1 MRRNVVIICVLCGIV
16 VTAAAVVTLTAKH
29 SEWSSSSPEA
39 LAEFQQGLD
48 ANDKLYYPE
57 ARAHFTKA
65 MELDPAFL
73 IAKYFLMRV
82 ADSPSTDPA
91 SAKLLEALEQG
102 DLSKLTAR
110 ERFLVQYAVAAHK
123 KDTAGAE
130 KILSAYA
137 AKKPDD
143 PYVLE
148 RQANIAMAGQDWP
161 EARRLF
167 TRLVEVAPNRVV
179 AYNQLGYIEMG
190 QGRFPEAQKMFET
203 YRYIAPDQAN
213 PHDSLG
219 ELFILRGRYDEA
231 RKELEE
237 ALRIKPEFCKS
248 YLNLVQ
254 LALMDGRADEA
265 MRALARADST
275 SSCGGMV
282 GKEMRCSIAVW
293 PPLFA
298 GDWEGVWKGQQASC
312 SGQDVGDDPRPIWVA
327 LRTGRRAEADAIEK
341 SAHDRLGKMPPTEPG
356 RRYMEAFVAHVE
368 GARLLVDGEPAK
380 AAERFRLADKSLS
393 YRDLPMGLLKIINR
407 FVLARAL
414 QASGAENE
422 AATILAEVRAVN
434 PKFVDRL
441 SFMVVAPASD

>member
-1 MRRNVVIICVLCGIV
+1 MRRNVLIVCVLLGIV
-16 VTAAAVVTLTAKH
+16 VIAAAVVTLTAKRP
-29 SEWSSSSPEA
+29 EWSTSSPEA

-48 ANDKLYYPE
+48 AGDKLYYPE

-65 MELDPAFL
+65 VELDPTFL
-73 IAKYFLMRV
+73 MAKYFLMRV
-82 ADSPSTDPA
+82 IDSPSSDPA

-102 DLSKLTAR
+102 DLSKLTDR
-110 ERFLVQYAVAAHK
+110 ERFLVQYGVAAHA
-123 KDTAGAE
+123 KDTAGAD

-143 PYVLE
+143 PYVLD
-148 RQANIAMAGQDWP
+148 RQATIAMARQDWP
-161 EARRLF
+161 EARRLL

-190 QGRFPEAQKMFET
+190 QGRFADAQKMFET

-219 ELFILRGRYDEA
+219 ELFILLGRYDEA

-237 ALRIKPEFCKS
+237 ALRIKPEFCKP
-248 YLNLVQ
+248 YQNLVQ
-254 LALMDGRADEA
+254 LALLDGRASEA
-265 MRALARADST
+265 EQALARANST
-275 SSCGGMV
+275 SPCGTS
-282 GKEMRCSIAVW
+282 GKGMRCLIATW
-293 PPLFA
+293 TPLFA
-298 GDWEGVWKGQQASC
+298 GDWEGVWKAQQTSC
-312 SGQDVGDDPRPIWVA
+312 GDLKREDDPLQIWVA

-341 SAHDRLGKMPPTEPG
+341 SAHDRLAKIAPTEPG
-356 RRYMEAFVAHVE
+356 RRYMEAFVAHIE
-368 GARLLVDGEPAK
+368 GARLLADGEPAK

-393 YRDLPMGLLKIINR
+393 YSDLPMGLLEITNR

-414 QASGAENE
+414 QGSGAKDEAASGVAE
-422 AATILAEVRAVN
+422 ARAVN

-441 SFMVVAPASD
+441 SLMAAVPASS

>member
-1 MRRNVVIICVLCGIV
+1 MRRNVLIVCVLLGIV
-16 VTAAAVVTLTAKH
+16 VIAAVVTLTARR
-29 SEWSSSSPEA
+29 SEWTTSSPEA
-39 LAEFQQGLD
+39 LAEFRQGLD

-65 MELDPAFL
+65 MELDPTFL
-73 IAKYFLMRV
+73 MAKYFLIRV
-82 ADSPSTDPA
+82 LDSPSTDPA
-91 SAKLLEALEQG
+91 SAKLRQALEQG
-102 DLSKLTAR
+102 DLSKLTDR
-110 ERFLVQYAVAAHK
+110 ERFLVQYAVAAHA

-130 KILSAYA
+130 KILRAYA

-143 PYVLE
+143 PYVLD
-148 RQANIAMAGQDWP
+148 RQATIAMARQDWP

-190 QGRFPEAQKMFET
+190 EGRFADAQKMFET

-219 ELFILRGRYDEA
+219 ELFILLGRYDEA
-231 RKELEE
+231 REELEE

-248 YLNLVQ
+248 YQNLVQ
-254 LALMDGRADEA
+254 LALMDGRVDVAEQ
-265 MRALARADST
+265 ALARADSA
-275 SSCGGMV
+275 SPCGDMV
-282 GKEMRCSIAVW
+282 GKEMRCSIAIW

-312 SGQDVGDDPRPIWVA
+312 SGQDLGGDPRPIWVA

-341 SAHDRLGKMPPTEPG
+341 SAHDRLGKMSPTEPG
-356 RRYMEAFVAHVE
+356 RRYMEAFVAHIE

-380 AAERFRLADKSLS
+380 AAERFRFADQSLS
-393 YRDLPMGLLKIINR
+393 YSDLPMGLRKIINR

-414 QASGAENE
+414 QASGAKDE
-422 AATILAEVRAVN
+422 AASVLTEARAVN

-441 SFMVVAPASD
+441 SLMAAAPASG